1 MDLILRGGWVIDGT
15 GKPRQRADVG
25 LMGDRIA
32 AVGDLS
38 AANAGRV
45 LDVTNRVVAPGFI
58 DLHTHSDGWLLR
70 ESNLFAKTGQGFT
83 TEVLMAD
90 GISYAPVRPS
100 NAAEWLFYLRSLNG
114 LRQDDYT
121 GWQTLTDYR
130 QRLHQR
136 TAQNSVLQI
145 PYANLRVNAC
155 GWGREPP
162 DDFQLREIRG
172 EIAREMELGA
182 IGLSTGLDYI
192 AQNCATTAELIA
204 ACRAMA
210 PWQGLY
216 VTHIRYKSGLL
227 KALRE
232 AVEIAR
238 TAEVPLH
245 ISHLKAHG
253 GASTEQV
260 FELLESARREVD
272 LSFDV
277 YPYQPGS
284 TMLNFLLPYVCWA
297 RGPLAALERLNDR
310 DIRARLA
317 AGLELYELD
326 LDHIH
331 IAWTPSRDNARHQG
345 KSLAQYV
352 AETGLPPADAL
363 CNLLIE
369 ERLSVLLVFNQ
380 GDDRLVHP
388 FLQHDLYLMG
398 SDGIYFPDGVVH
410 PRVTGSATRLLGP
423 CVRDHRLFSLEEAV
437 RKLSGGPARRFRL
450 ADRGEIRPG
459 AFADLVVFD
468 PQTVGDRATYTE
480 PHAQGTGIAEVLVN
494 GEWVVRGGEAVDFGR
509 GRAPGRALTSVH
521 PPRR

>member
-1 MDLILRGGWVIDGT
+1 
-15 GKPRQRADVG
+15 
-25 LMGDRIA
+25 
-32 AVGDLS
+32 
-38 AANAGRV
+38 
-45 LDVTNRVVAPGFI
+45 VVAPGFI

-70 ESNLFAKTGQGFT
+70 ESNFFPKTAQGFT

-90 GISYAPVRPS
+90 GISYAPVQPH
-100 NAAEWLFYLRSLNG
+100 NAAEWIFYLRSLNG
-114 LRQDDYT
+114 LRLEDYT
-121 GWQTLTDYR
+121 GWRTLADYR
-130 QRLHQR
+130 ARLHER
-136 TAQNSVLQI
+136 TAQNTVLHI

-162 DDFQLREIRG
+162 DDFQFREIRG
-172 EIAREMELGA
+172 EIAREMEQGA
-182 IGLSTGLDYI
+182 IGLSTGLDYL
-192 AQNCATTAELIA
+192 AQNCATTGELIA

-227 KALRE
+227 NGLRE

-238 TAEVPLH
+238 AAGVPLH

-260 FELLESARREVD
+260 FELLDRARREVD

-284 TMLNFLLPYVCWA
+284 TMLNFLLPYECWS
-297 RGPLAALERLNDR
+297 RGPLAALERLTDPA
-310 DIRARLA
+310 IRLRLA
-317 AGLELYELD
+317 AGLDAYELD

-331 IAWTPSRDNARHQG
+331 IAWTHSRDNARHQG

-352 AETGLPPADAL
+352 EEMGLPPADAL
-363 CNLLIE
+363 CNLLLE
-369 ERLSVLLVFNQ
+369 ERLAVLLVFNQ

-398 SDGIYFPDGVVH
+398 SDGIYFPDGQVH
-410 PRVTGSATRLLGP
+410 PRVTGSATRVLGP
-423 CVRDHRLFSLEEAV
+423 CVRDHHLFSLEEAV

-450 ADRGEIRPG
+450 VDR
-459 AFADLVVFD
+459 
-468 PQTVGDRATYTE
+468 
-480 PHAQGTGIAEVLVN
+480 
-494 GEWVVRGGEAVDFGR
+494 
-509 GRAPGRALTSVH
+509 
-521 PPRR
+521 